1 MEEFVEKK
9 SDKKENPDTFI
20 RGVKDAVPTMIG
32 YLSIGI
38 AAGIVGAAANLSVLE
53 VGLLSLMVYAGAAQF
68 IICALIAA
76 GSPPYAI
83 IFTTFIVNLRM
94 FLLNMALAPS
104 FSKYSLLRN
113 IKIGAL
119 VTDETFG
126 VAAGRISAGETLSY
140 SRMSGLNV
148 AAYITWIIS
157 NMAGAAFG
165 RWFTDPK
172 VLGLDFALTAMFLA
186 LLVLQLQSSRSGKLK
201 LYLAL
206 VLMVI
211 LSMFV
216 LSAFFPSYIAII
228 LSTVV
233 VATIGVLLDR

>member
-1 MEEFVEKK
+1 
-9 SDKKENPDTFI
+9 
-20 RGVKDAVPTMIG
+20 
-32 YLSIGI
+32 
-38 AAGIVGAAANLSVLE
+38 
-53 VGLLSLMVYAGAAQF
+53 
-68 IICALIAA
+68 
-76 GSPPYAI
+76 
-83 IFTTFIVNLRM
+83 
-94 FLLNMALAPS
+94 
-104 FSKYSLLRN
+104 
-113 IKIGAL
+113 
-119 VTDETFG
+119 
-126 VAAGRISAGETLSY
+126 
-140 SRMSGLNV
+140 
-148 AAYITWIIS
+148 
-157 NMAGAAFG
+157 MAGAAFG

-216 LSAFFPSYIAII
+216 LSAFPSYIAII